1 LVGQAFSPARAS
13 EARPGFLM
21 LTNLLFFLLT
31 GATLSLLLW
40 TGTELFRNQEDPLG
54 DRLEGLQTQA
64 MVATARTTRR
74 KTSGRGLDRFLN
86 VIGVIPGG
94 EDWMNTT
101 EKLLAQ
107 AGVRRKS
114 ALALYCTGVLAFTL
128 ALCAG
133 TVYLQRGNGSDAMS
147 MLGGL
152 AAALLLGF
160 ILPKQVLYR
169 LVKSYRRKL
178 QEALPDTVDLLGIV
192 LGTGLGLDQAMMRVS
207 EEMLYIYPEL
217 ANEFATVVMQVR
229 AGQERGKAFNQF
241 VRRTGI
247 EDIKSLAAMIIQ
259 SEKFGTSLAQALK
272 VYADALRT
280 RRRLRADA
288 AVGKAG
294 IKMLFPIVV
303 FILPVLFVI
312 TLVPGMLSV
321 MKDLKLLGGGR

>member
-1 LVGQAFSPARAS
+1 MV
-13 EARPGFLM
+13 
-21 LTNLLFFLLT
+21 TNILFFLLT
-31 GATLSLLLW
+31 GATLSLLVW
-40 TGTELFRNQEDPLG
+40 TSVEMFHSQEDPLG
-54 DRLEGLQTQA
+54 DRLEGLQSQA
-64 MVATARTTRR
+64 LVVSSRVTTRR
-74 KTSGRGLDRFLN
+74 KSSGTGLDRLLYL
-86 VIGVIPGG
+86 IGTVPGG
-94 EDWMNTT
+94 EDWMNGT

-114 ALALYCTGVLAFTL
+114 ALALYSIGVLIFVL
-128 ALCAG
+128 ALAAG
-133 TVYLQRGNGSDAMS
+133 TVYLQRDNPNGAGS
-147 MLGGL
+147 LIGGL
-152 AAALLLGF
+152 AAAFLLGF
-160 ILPKQVLYR
+160 ILPKQILYR
-169 LVKSYRRKL
+169 MVKRYRGKL

-207 EEMLYIYPEL
+207 EEMQYIYPEL

-229 AGQERGKAFNQF
+229 AGQERGKSFNQF

-280 RRRLRADA
+280 RRRLRVEAE
-288 AVGKAG
+288 VGKAG

-321 MKDLKLLGGGR
+321 FKNLQLLGSR